1 MKSRHTPHCPHL
13 VHPFF
18 TPWSNHFRR
27 VLLTSASSRARH
39 VSSSNVFGLMRVA
52 LNLIRGIQYIIVP
65 NDKDAGY
72 SFIHTSQARLL
83 EHNTLVATHYQPVA
97 MQCINFQSTRQ
108 LFVGLAKRIERE
120 EEAPGLCRI
129 LCKPMDRAFPSLL
142 GYTIKT
148 HKSAGEV
155 VPRPLHK
162 AIQPAF
168 AGFSAWLVMKLKPIL
183 HSLCHVIQDSHEFKR
198 RVHNAAFPAGSQ
210 MATVDVKDFYL
221 SGSAAEVSRDVS
233 SLFQGGLAFLIQEAI
248 FNLLDNQFIYASLLQ
263 SFYRCFHGTGMG
275 LKHSGHCANLAFYV
289 AVKRVF
295 VTKLHQ
301 HGISLYVR
309 YHDDMFFSF

>member
-1 MKSRHTPHCPHL
+1 MVQPLQKSPFDFCVFTCPACQLFECVWSDASGFESHQGDPVHHSAQRQGRWLFVHTHQ
-13 VHPFF
+13 
-18 TPWSNHFRR
+18 S
-27 VLLTSASSRARH
+27 
-39 VSSSNVFGLMRVA
+39 
-52 LNLIRGIQYIIVP
+52 
-65 NDKDAGY
+65 
-72 SFIHTSQARLL
+72 ARLL

-129 LCKPMDRAFPSLL
+129 LCKPMDRVFPSLL

-162 AIQPAF
+162 AIQPALE
-168 AGFSAWLVMKLKPIL
+168 GFSTWLVMKLKPVL
-183 HSLCHVIQDSHEFKR
+183 HLLCHVIHDSHEFKR
-198 RVHNAAFPAGSQ
+198 RVHNAAFPAGSR

-233 SLFQGGLAFLIQEAI
+233 SLFQGGLASLIQEAI

-289 AVKRVF
+289 AVERVF
-295 VTKLHQ
+295 VTK
-301 HGISLYVR
+301 STNMVFPCTSVTT
-309 YHDDMFFSF
+309 MTCF